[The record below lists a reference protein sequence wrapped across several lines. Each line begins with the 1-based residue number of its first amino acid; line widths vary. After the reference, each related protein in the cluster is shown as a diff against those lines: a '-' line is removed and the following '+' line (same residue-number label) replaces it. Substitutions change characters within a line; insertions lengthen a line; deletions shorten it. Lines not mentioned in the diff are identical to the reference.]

1 MISAGFNLL
10 LLIAICIASSVVAT
24 KVAEAKGLDSA
35 NWSLAALF
43 FGPIAL
49 IGLAGMPDRR
59 LRQYMRSIAI
69 KLEAIE
75 EKETVRLET
84 MPMNTP
90 APVDPQSYFY
100 VDQTITDKQQ
110 IVAAVFE
117 QLTEEER
124 SIASAQESDVRIGK
138 MGFICKSD
146 SKVIIRLGYVGRKDG
161 KHVWKRS

>member
-1 MISAGFNLL
+1 MHY
-10 LLIAICIASSVVAT
+10 SSVVAT
-24 KVAEAKGLDSA
+24 VAEAKGLDSA

-69 KLEAIE
+69 KLEAE

-84 MPMNTP
+84 MPMNKP
-90 APVDPQSYFY
+90 APVDPQTYFY

-146 SKVIIRLGYVGRKDG
+146 SKVITRLGYVGRKDG

>member
-1 MISAGFNLL
+1 
-10 LLIAICIASSVVAT
+10 
-24 KVAEAKGLDSA
+24 
-35 NWSLAALF
+35 
-43 FGPIAL
+43 
-49 IGLAGMPDRR
+49 
-59 LRQYMRSIAI
+59 MRSIAI

-75 EKETVRLET
+75 EKETVRMET
-84 MPMNTP
+84 MPMKTP
-90 APVDPQSYFY
+90 APVDSQSYFY
-100 VDQTITDKQQ
+100 VDQTITDKEQ
-110 IVAAVFE
+110 IIATVFE

>member
-1 MISAGFNLL
+1 MFSAGFNLL
-10 LLIAICIASSVVAT
+10 VLIAICIASSVVAT

-84 MPMNTP
+84 MPINTP
-90 APVDPQSYFY
+90 ATPDPQSYFY
-100 VDQTITDKQQ
+100 IDETITDKQL
-110 IVAAVFE
+110 IISAVFE
-117 QLTEEER
+117 QLTKEER

-138 MGFICKSD
+138 MGFICKGD
-146 SKVIIRLGYVGRKDG
+146 SKVIIRLGYVGRRDG
-161 KHVWKRS
+161 KNVWKRS

>member
-1 MISAGFNLL
+1 MISASFNLL
-10 LLIAICIASSVVAT
+10 VLIAFFIASSVVAT

-75 EKETVRLET
+75 EKETVRMET

-90 APVDPQSYFY
+90 APADPQSYFY
-100 VDQTITDKQQ
+100 VDETITEKQQ
-110 IVAAVFE
+110 IIAVIFE
-117 QLTEEER
+117 QLTKEER

-138 MGFICKSD
+138 MGFVCKSD

>member
-10 LLIAICIASSVVAT
+10 LLIAICITSSVVAT

-90 APVDPQSYFY
+90 APVDPQTYFY

-146 SKVIIRLGYVGRKDG
+146 SKVITRLGYVGRKDG